1 MIPTGHPLSK
11 KRSASVKI
19 EDLAPYE
26 LIIPSRHSRKKE
38 IEGWFALVQKEPKI
52 ICRIAHM
59 LNAYELTAHGLGIT
73 IYPAAAAEYASE
85 DVCIKPLS
93 HPAVSATYILI
104 RSNSRTHSLVAREFW
119 DAVPADR

>member
-1 MIPTGHPLSK
+1 MTVSWMMTMPGMTIDYS
-11 KRSASVKI
+11 
-19 EDLAPYE
+19 Y
-26 LIIPSRHSRKKE
+26 
-38 IEGWFALVQKEPKI
+38 
-52 ICRIAHM
+52 M

>member
-1 MIPTGHPLSK
+1 MITMTHMTVSWMMTMSGMTIDYS
-11 KRSASVKI
+11 
-19 EDLAPYE
+19 Y
-26 LIIPSRHSRKKE
+26 
-38 IEGWFALVQKEPKI
+38 
-52 ICRIAHM
+52 M

-119 DAVPADR
+119 DAVPTDRASL